1 MFLSQSEGGRR
12 TPAMS
17 GIKPQLELKE
27 SSTSCAVWGE
37 TTDQIFVPGV
47 EYAVDEYKHQIIV
60 GMAVRLREGSRL
72 IATGVITAIL

>member
-1 MFLSQSEGGRR
+1 
-12 TPAMS
+12 MS

-47 EYAVDEYKHQIIV
+47 EYAVDLQLLQWDEYKHQIIV
-60 GMAVRLREGSRL
+60 GMAVRLLEGSRL